1 MGIYIYQRTT
11 NDMQEQSKIIRLKA
25 FSGVGWHS
33 VDLDKKTCDCSDFRT
48 AGYCRHL
55 NALGI
60 HIFRPFAPKIHP
72 TFSQAL
78 SGLVKS
84 LRIRRVEEAVYWL
97 HYLDTFPEAHQRY
110 RVARRLLIGT
120 AEDGL
125 SIPVMERCV
134 ENFSKLSKFGTDLV
148 CFVAEAVR
156 ICKLPNWWDTAS
168 GGHDYIYQSLV
179 GQRKLT
185 YLKWG
190 SKLADL
196 LIVYEKALEEGDK
209 GTALGAAMIFGGC
222 KDDSFGSTRQAQY
235 VADLAKKKG
244 DDLAA
249 RVAEI
254 HLKAKSALSGDN
266 NFITMATWMLA
277 GGTSPVAL
285 REEPVI
291 RQECQDLLDKA
302 KERWHH
308 PHPIPGW
315 CCDGIHCAG
324 TDVRFAGIL
333 PPDVRRL
340 PRIQAL
346 WPSGPE
352 RRVAAGLHVLRRDDN

>member
-1 MGIYIYQRTT
+1 
-11 NDMQEQSKIIRLKA
+11 MQEQSKIIRLKA
-25 FSGVGWHS
+25 FSGVGWHN

-48 AGYCRHL
+48 AGYCGHL

-97 HYLDTFPEAHQRY
+97 HYLDTFPDAHQRY
-110 RVARRLLIGT
+110 RVARRLIIGT

-134 ENFSKLSKFGTDLV
+134 ENFPKLSKFGTDLV
-148 CFVAEAVR
+148 CRVAEAVR

-179 GQRKLT
+179 GQRKLM

-209 GTALGAAMIFGGC
+209 ATALGAAMIFGECRG
-222 KDDSFGSTRQAQY
+222 DSFGSTRQTQY
-235 VADLAKKKG
+235 VFDLAKKKNH
-244 DDLAA
+244 DLAA
-249 RVAEI
+249 RVAET

-266 NFITMATWMLA
+266 NFITMATWMMA

-285 REEPVI
+285 KEAQVSG
-291 RQECQDLLDKA
+291 QECTDLMDKA
-302 KERWHH
+302 KERWQH
-308 PHPIPGW
+308 PNPIPGW

-324 TDVRFAGIL
+324 TDARFAGIL
-333 PPDVRRL
+333 PQMYAVCRAFKHYGRVDPTDAWLPDFMCYD
-340 PRIQAL
+340 
-346 WPSGPE
+346 
-352 RRVAAGLHVLRRDDN
+352 GLTIDCNQ